1 MKYFIVSCVVILVT
15 GLIEKK
21 VEKGGTNKLQ
31 SEENFIARVQGIVFT
46 LGAIIV
52 GMVAITYVYFFI
64 TDPVQLDDVF
74 INVIAIIFVIVLG
87 IYPMLLPMPGVWE
100 IRVDGDD
107 ICVVKCFLYK
117 KRYKFSELTRCKMT
131 RGGAR
136 FYIEGRRRKAFFLDR
151 MMTGADL
158 FMKRTDKAGIPIEE
172 FVDKSLEEE
181 GE

>member
-1 MKYFIVSCVVILVT
+1 MKYFIVSCVVILVL

-31 SEENFIARVQGIVFT
+31 SEEKFIARVQGIMFT
-46 LGAIIV
+46 LGAIVI
-52 GMVAITYVYFFI
+52 GMIVAIYIFFGI
-64 TDPVQLDDVF
+64 TDPEQLNDIVA
-74 INVIAIIFVIVLG
+74 NVCFIVLG
-87 IYPMLLPMPGVWE
+87 TLGIYSMLLIVPGFWE

-117 KRYKFSELTRCKMT
+117 KSYKFSELTRCKMT

-136 FYIEGRRRKAFFLDR
+136 FYIEGCRRKAFFLDA
-151 MMTGADL
+151 MMIGADL
-158 FMKRTDKAGIPIEE
+158 FMKRTEKAGIPIDE

-181 GE
+181 GK